1 MEETKICSTCKIR
14 KPLSSFNK
22 CSEKKDGLHFRCKEC
37 VHKYYE
43 NHSDHIKERVR
54 KYASENKQ
62 KISERNKKFRNDHP
76 EEVSARKREDY
87 LKHHE
92 TRIEANRRYHRTP
105 EGLAAY
111 SRRNHRKRA
120 EPDCVYDCTLT
131 SEEFQNIIQI
141 QENKCACCGRTFSD
155 SLKPERDCI
164 RPISSGGAL
173 EYSNVQAL
181 CGSCNSIKR
190 SDEMRFMRIK
200 GEKWWLTTRRYSKVL
215 EFAPQPIFDKVPEEV
230 SQ

>member
-1 MEETKICSTCKIR
+1 MEHRDEVTA
-14 KPLSSFNK
+14 
-22 CSEKKDGLHFRCKEC
+22 H
-37 VHKYYE
+37 
-43 NHSDHIKERVR
+43 VR

-62 KISERNKKFRNDHP
+62 KISERNRRYRERNP
-76 EEVSARKREDY
+76 EETAERKRRDY

-92 TRIEANRRYHRTP
+92 TRIEANKRYHRTP

-120 EPDCVYDCTLT
+120 DPDCVYDCTLT
-131 SEEFQNIIQI
+131 AGEFQKIIKI

-181 CGSCNSIKR
+181 CGSCNSIKH
-190 SDEMRFMRIK
+190 SDEMIFIRIK
-200 GEKWWLTTRRYSKVL
+200 GEKWWLTTKRYSKVL
-215 EFAPQPIFDKVPEEV
+215 EFAPQPIFEYDNGVTT
-230 SQ
+230 Q